1 LKRQITDQ
9 TVLLSLSG
17 VACIRI
23 GLARLLLQQRRLG
36 LSQARLRC
44 SKQTYNYVGRNCRQ
58 NNVTDKTPIKMA
70 YLSEFDPF
78 SSPPTNLPSPLC
90 PQLGDL
96 AISSVE
102 EDNSNGFMSAAG
114 DEGEQFVY
122 DPNLLKALDISE
134 RATFKTPRT
143 PANPGEGLKMRPLGS
158 GDFEKGKWKQLNVCN
173 SRTCFGIC
181 HYCGIYYL
189 KLIHFA
195 YFCSALRWRKVT
207 LSSLF
212 LCHST
217 DPVASRV

>member
-1 LKRQITDQ
+1 
-9 TVLLSLSG
+9 
-17 VACIRI
+17 
-23 GLARLLLQQRRLG
+23 
-36 LSQARLRC
+36 
-44 SKQTYNYVGRNCRQ
+44 
-58 NNVTDKTPIKMA
+58 MA

-217 DPVASRV
+217 DPVVSRV